1 MATWN
6 SFKDRKGNE
15 QPFEVTANH
24 EILLKKIEKTLGA
37 TPLVANTPKDKNV
50 TVCYRFQNEIEIG
63 LMLLEND
70 RTTVYLNEKV
80 VKAFLWDDV
89 TFNPIIKNIE
99 NEALFKD
106 LKKEKTG
113 RIYPHFKYNDPN
125 TTVLRK
131 EVKTLSPTIE
141 NRLYVISGLEPSTVN
156 LICDLVS
163 DHLTI
168 GKDKDKYS
176 PSIGK
181 KSAKEMSPEELLK
194 KLERQ
199 DTIGTKGEDFAI
211 EYEKERLEGLGAKP
225 EHFDEYIIDRRKIN
239 ISQGYD
245 IESHFD
251 GQSRYIEVK
260 TTTVNAEADFFF
272 STNEFKVLQEKGEEA
287 YIYRVVLSEDLKT
300 RIDVQEVK
308 NPFGDKETSAFKAIA
323 FKASLKDFEKK

>member
-1 MATWN
+1 MMATWK
-6 SFKDRKGNE
+6 SFKDRKGND
-15 QPFEVTANH
+15 QPFEVTENH
-24 EILLKKIEKTLGA
+24 ETLLNTIEKTLGA
-37 TPLVANTPKDKNV
+37 MPLVANTPKDNNV
-50 TVCYRFQNEIEIG
+50 TVCYRFQNGIEIG

-70 RTTVYLNEKV
+70 RTTVYLNEHE
-80 VKAFLWDDV
+80 VKAFLSVDKSL
-89 TFNPIIKNIE
+89 NQLISSIE
-99 NEALFKD
+99 KEALLND
-106 LKKEKTG
+106 LKKETSG
-113 RIYPHFKYNDPN
+113 RIYPHFKYKNPN

-131 EVKTLSPTIE
+131 EVKTLSPTIV

-181 KSAKEMSPEELLK
+181 KSAKGISPEELLK

-199 DTIGTKGEDFAI
+199 DAIGTKGEDFAI
-211 EYEKERLEGLGAKP
+211 EYEKKRLEGLGAQP

-239 ISQGYD
+239 VSQGYD

-260 TTTVNAEADFFF
+260 TTSVNAEADFFF
-272 STNEFKVLQEKGEEA
+272 SLNEYKVLESKGDEA
-287 YIYRVVLSEDLKT
+287 YIYRVVISEDLKDFVE
-300 RIDVQEVK
+300 IKEVK
-308 NPFGDKETSAFKAIA
+308 NPFDVKKSDKFNPIA
-323 FKASLKDFEKK
+323 FKASLKDFK